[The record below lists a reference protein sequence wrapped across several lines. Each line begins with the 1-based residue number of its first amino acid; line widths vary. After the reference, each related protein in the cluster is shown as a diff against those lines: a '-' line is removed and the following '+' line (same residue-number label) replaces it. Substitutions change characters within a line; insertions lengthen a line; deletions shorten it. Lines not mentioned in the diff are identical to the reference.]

1 MQQILPMIPSGAT
14 RINENLSVLREG
26 GHVRYFYFLFEIG
39 VHAESDLASFRH
51 KICELV
57 STGACRNIE
66 ILRTFGMSASS
77 LKRWLRQYAEKGPG
91 VFYRDRGVRGGA
103 VLAGDVLQEAQ
114 TLLDRGFTRGE
125 VAEKLSV
132 SYDVIRKAVKD
143 GRLHMSPSAGK
154 PGTTRSERNVRDAD
168 CELGVACVRSSER
181 ILAAVGVISE
191 APSEFEENCDIEKG
205 GVLCALPALVEN
217 GLYRHLEGRFRLPS
231 GYYDMIH
238 VISLLS
244 FMVLSGVPIV
254 ERLRFESPGEMGKL
268 LGLDRVPEVKTLRNK
283 LSLMCSDAEAVA
295 GWTRQLS
302 RDWFNARPDLAGIL
316 YVDGHVSVYH
326 GDSTALPRRYCARMR
341 LCMRGST
348 FYYVNDVL
356 GQPFFSVEQVVDEGL
371 LKTLRGIIVPRLLDE
386 VPGQPSLQELE
397 KDPRLYRFM
406 IIFDREGYSPDFFR
420 EMWEGHRIACM
431 TYHKYPGEPW
441 PEEEFIEVEAVR
453 IDGKPETMRIAE
465 RGVRLG
471 ETDGGIWMKEIR
483 RLTKSGHQTSI
494 ITTALA
500 LDSMKTAVYMFNRW
514 VQENFFKYM
523 VYMYCLD
530 SLIEKGTEIFSAPA
544 RVVNPS
550 WKELD
555 YKVNSITQKLRHR
568 LSKFG
573 KIELPSNLEDDD
585 SEEKIKEKSELLE
598 EIEQFQSELEKLK
611 AERKK
616 HPRHISFDELPENL
630 KFERLKPSKRLF
642 FDTIKMLV
650 YRSET
655 AMANSIRQFLDRDD
669 ARVLVRQ
676 LMRSHADIVPDTKG
690 KILNVRIHR
699 FTTKRHDRAIG
710 ELLATLNE
718 TETAY
723 PGTDMRL
730 VYSLAGEV

>member
-1 MQQILPMIPSGAT
+1 MQQILPLIPSGAT
-14 RINENLSVLREG
+14 RINEILSCVHEDGYVHYYLCAVRIGFHREDDLPSFKYRICELISTGVCRNRDILSVLD
-26 GHVRYFYFLFEIG
+26 VT
-39 VHAESDLASFRH
+39 V
-51 KICELV
+51 
-57 STGACRNIE
+57 T
-66 ILRTFGMSASS
+66 S
-77 LKRWLRQYAEKGPG
+77 LKRWLREFKEEGPEF
-91 VFYRDRGVRGGA
+91 FYRERGTRGGA
-103 VLAGDVLQEAQ
+103 VLTDPVLLQAQ
-114 TLLDRGFTRGE
+114 LLLDQGFSRAE

-143 GRLHMSPSAGK
+143 GRLHVSPCAEKSGS
-154 PGTTRSERNVRDAD
+154 TRTERNVKDAD
-168 CELGVACVRSSER
+168 CGLGVACVRSTER
-181 ILAAVGVISE
+181 ILAAAGVIKG
-191 APSEFEENCDIEKG
+191 ARTEFEENCDIEKG

-217 GLYRHLEGRFRLPS
+217 GLYRHLDGRFQLPE

-238 VISLLS
+238 VVSLLS
-244 FMVLSGVPIV
+244 FMVLFGVPII

-268 LGLDRVPEVKTLRNK
+268 LGLDRIPEVKTLRNK
-283 LSLMCSDAEAVA
+283 LSLMCADAEAVA
-295 GWTRQLS
+295 EWTRQLS

-326 GDSTALPRRYCARMR
+326 GDKTPLPRRYCARMR

-356 GQPFFSVEQVVDEGL
+356 GQPFFAVEQVVDEGL
-371 LKTLRGIIVPRLLDE
+371 LKTLRNIIIPRLLFE

-420 EMWEGHRIACM
+420 EMWVEHRIACM
-431 TYHKYPGEPW
+431 TYHKYPGKPW
-441 PEEEFIEVEAVR
+441 PEGEFVEVEAVG
-453 IDGKPETMRIAE
+453 IDGASETMRLAE

-500 LDSMKTAVYMFNRW
+500 LDRVKTAIYMFNRW

-523 VYMYCLD
+523 VYLYCLD
-530 SLIEKGTEIFSAPA
+530 SLIEKGTEVFSGPA

-550 WKELD
+550 WKDLD
-555 YKVNSITQKLRHR
+555 YKVNSITQKLHHR

-573 KIELPSNLEDDD
+573 KTELPSNLDDEDSD
-585 SEEKIKEKSELLE
+585 EKIKEKSELLE
-598 EIEQFQSELEKLK
+598 EIEQFQFELEKLK

-616 HPRHISFDELPENL
+616 HPKHIDFDELPENL

-642 FDTIKMLV
+642 FDTVKMLV
-650 YRSET
+650 YRAET
-655 AMANSIRQFLDRDD
+655 AMANTVRQFLDRDD
-669 ARVLVRQ
+669 ARVLIRQ
-676 LMRSHADIVPDTKG
+676 LMKSHADIIPDTEG

-699 FTTKRHDRAIG
+699 FTTRRHDRAVG
-710 ELLATLNE
+710 DLLATLNE
-718 TETAY
+718 TETPY
-723 PGTDMRL
+723 PGTDMKL
-730 VYSLAGEV
+730 VYSLTG